1 MINLSR
7 QPNPFHPGFNQPP
20 AVLAGRDQVLEDFN
34 EALEVAALDHRT
46 PRPMVLLGPRGVGKT
61 VTLGEMAS
69 VAGKLRS
76 WPTVHVEA
84 KPKAF
89 LTDLVA
95 RLAEVTDLLEGEAPT
110 KSTRRRRPRITGGK
124 VSAAGWGVG
133 AELHLVDDDQDDPL
147 ASKQLDEVLTRAAEA
162 AIERDAGIVLTLD
175 EIQGAEPEELG
186 TLAAILQEHVPHDW
200 PLVVVIAAL
209 PSLRITRGKRALPTY
224 LERAEWHDLGPLDSA
239 ATRQALTEPALEAGR
254 PVTPEAADALIELS
268 GGYPY
273 AIQVAGHFVWRA
285 STNSDEITL
294 AHAQQARPRIEADLG
309 QLFRGRWEDASERE
323 RQYLLAMAQV
333 AARRAP
339 SSRDVAAQ
347 LSTTTPQVAYLRDR
361 LIKKGTIYVAGDGNL
376 CFVTPGMGEWI
387 RDQSGG

>member
-1 MINLSR
+1 M
-7 QPNPFHPGFNQPP
+7 
-20 AVLAGRDQVLEDFN
+20 LAGRDQVLADFD

-46 PRPMVLLGPRGVGKT
+46 PRPMVLVGPRGVGKT

-69 VAGKLRS
+69 VAGQRLS

-84 KPKAF
+84 KPTAF

-95 RLAEVTDLLEGEAPT
+95 RITEVTELLEGEAPT
-110 KSTRRRRPRITGGK
+110 KSRGRRRPRIAGGK

-133 AELHLVDDDQDDPL
+133 AELHLVDDGGDMPR
-147 ASKQLDEVLTRAAEA
+147 AGERLDAVLTQAAEA
-162 AIERDAGIVLTLD
+162 AIDRDAGIVLTLD
-175 EIQGAEPEELG
+175 EVQSAEREELG

-200 PLVVVIAAL
+200 PLVIVIAAL
-209 PSLRITRGKRALPTY
+209 PSLRTTRGKRALPTY
-224 LERAEWHDLGPLDSA
+224 LERAEWHDLGPLDPT
-239 ATRQALTEPALEAGR
+239 ATRQALTEPAAQAGR
-254 PVTPEAADALIELS
+254 PMDPDAADALIEFS

-294 AHAQQARPRIEADLG
+294 AHAHQARPRIEADLS

-323 RQYLLAMAQV
+323 REYLLAMAQV
-333 AARRAP
+333 AVQGAP
-339 SSRDVAAQ
+339 SSREVATR

-361 LIKKGTIYVAGDGNL
+361 LIKKGTIYAAGDGTL
-376 CFVTPGMGEWI
+376 CFITPGMGEWI
-387 RDQSGG
+387 RDQNAG